1 MHSNAQYEEIEMKAV
16 EFASVILGII
26 LIIILFFKVI
36 LPYIESKQ
44 AQRHAEAEELKEK
57 LARCA
62 SCRHCKMTYDDGYIV
77 CDEMEAD
84 KPTFIPCKCY
94 RCDYKGIPP
103 IPFDEL
109 DEIDVDFF
117 Q

>member
-1 MHSNAQYEEIEMKAV
+1 MNPV
-16 EFASVILGII
+16 EFVLVGLSLVLLVII
-26 LIIILFFKVI
+26 FFTVI
-36 LPYIESKQ
+36 RPYLYTKE
-44 AQRHAEAEELKEK
+44 AQRHAEAEDLEEK

-62 SCRHCKMTYDDGYIV
+62 SCKHCKMTYDDGYVV

-84 KPTFIPCKCY
+84 KPTLMPCNCY

-109 DEIDVDFF
+109 DEIDIDDF

>member
-1 MHSNAQYEEIEMKAV
+1 MKLV
-16 EFASVILGII
+16 EFVLVGLSLVLLVII
-26 LIIILFFKVI
+26 FFTVI
-36 LPYIESKQ
+36 RPYLYTKE
-44 AQRHAEAEELKEK
+44 AQRHAEAEDLKEK

-62 SCRHCKMTYDDGYIV
+62 SCKHCKMTYDDGYVV
-77 CDEMEAD
+77 CDEMQAD
-84 KPTFIPCKCY
+84 KPTLMPCNCY

-109 DEIDVDFF
+109 DEIGVDDF

>member
-1 MHSNAQYEEIEMKAV
+1 MKPV
-16 EFASVILGII
+16 EFVLVGLSLVLLVII
-26 LIIILFFKVI
+26 FFTVI
-36 LPYIESKQ
+36 RPYLYAKE
-44 AQRHAEAEELKEK
+44 AQRHAEAEDLKEK

-62 SCRHCKMTYDDGYIV
+62 SCKHCKMTYDDGYVV

-84 KPTFIPCKCY
+84 KPTLIPCKCY
-94 RCDYKGIPP
+94 RSDYKGIPP

-109 DEIDVDFF
+109 DEIDVDDF

>member
-1 MHSNAQYEEIEMKAV
+1 MNPV
-16 EFASVILGII
+16 EFVLVGLSLVLLVII
-26 LIIILFFKVI
+26 FFTVI
-36 LPYIESKQ
+36 RPYLYTKEV
-44 AQRHAEAEELKEK
+44 QRHAEAEDLKEK

-62 SCRHCKMTYDDGYIV
+62 SCKHCKMTYDDGYVV

-84 KPTFIPCKCY
+84 KPTLMPCNCY

-109 DEIDVDFF
+109 DEIDVDDF

>member
-1 MHSNAQYEEIEMKAV
+1 MNPV
-16 EFASVILGII
+16 EFVLVGLSLVLLVII
-26 LIIILFFKVI
+26 FFTVI
-36 LPYIESKQ
+36 RPYLYTKE
-44 AQRHAEAEELKEK
+44 AQRHAEAEDLKEK

-62 SCRHCKMTYDDGYIV
+62 SCKHCKMTYDDGYVV

-84 KPTFIPCKCY
+84 KPTLMPCNCY

-109 DEIDVDFF
+109 DEIDIDDF

>member
-1 MHSNAQYEEIEMKAV
+1 MKPV
-16 EFASVILGII
+16 EFVFVGLSLVLLVII
-26 LIIILFFKVI
+26 FFTVI
-36 LPYIESKQ
+36 RPYLYTKE
-44 AQRHAEAEELKEK
+44 AQRHAEAEDMKEK

-62 SCRHCKMTYDDGYIV
+62 SCKHCKMTYDDGYVV

-84 KPTFIPCKCY
+84 KPTLMPCNCY
-94 RCDYKGIPP
+94 RCDHKGIPP

-109 DEIDVDFF
+109 DEIDVDDF

>member
-1 MHSNAQYEEIEMKAV
+1 MKLV
-16 EFASVILGII
+16 EFVLVGLSLVLLVII
-26 LIIILFFKVI
+26 FFTVI
-36 LPYIESKQ
+36 RPYLYTKE
-44 AQRHAEAEELKEK
+44 AQRHAEAEDLKEK

-62 SCRHCKMTYDDGYIV
+62 SCKHCKMTYDDGYVV

-84 KPTFIPCKCY
+84 KPTLMPCNCY

-109 DEIDVDFF
+109 DEIGVDDF